1 MSCEKK
7 RLAVDLDKH
16 ARIDK
21 FFESSLKRS
30 KVVRGK
36 EMSATRT
43 GRDYFA
49 ATRKREE
56 ARNAAAQKDAK
67 YKMLVLELK
76 LKHSARY
83 IEELKKKVADLEQEL
98 KTKA

>member
-1 MSCEKK
+1 MSCQKK

-21 FFESSLKRS
+21 FFDSTLKSS

-36 EMSATRT
+36 KQCETRT

-49 ATRKREE
+49 AARKREE
-56 ARNAAAQKDAK
+56 ARKMAAKWEEEYQEK
-67 YKMLVLELK
+67 VRNLK
-76 LKHSARY
+76 EKHDKQY
-83 IEELKKKVADLEQEL
+83 IADLEKRVAEL
-98 KTKA
+98 EEQLKMRA

>member
-1 MSCEKK
+1 MSCQKK

-36 EMSATRT
+36 KMSATRT

-49 ATRKREE
+49 AARKREE
-56 ARNAAAQKDAK
+56 ARNAAAQKDAE
-67 YKMLVLELK
+67 YKEAVWELK

-83 IEELKKKVADLEQEL
+83 IEELEQKVAELEQKL